1 MHRDPLEWGNCGWPE
16 LIDGLR
22 VPSLKGFGIAADF
35 RCCYKTFPAV
45 RLPRTTACGASPL
58 FLCSSTVNRNLDT
71 EEANAAGGGLDVY
84 IRPIPAVYFLVKRQI
99 L

>member
-1 MHRDPLEWGNCGWPE
+1 MAFEGILEVHSAKYAGKTCLMVGQVTRGFP
-16 LIDGLR
+16 DRVALR
-22 VPSLKGFGIAADF
+22 
-35 RCCYKTFPAV
+35 
-45 RLPRTTACGASPL
+45 
-58 FLCSSTVNRNLDT
+58 CSSTVNRNLDT